1 MKSSG
6 KKHTAAGFSLIEII
20 VVLLV
25 AAIVLPALIL
35 PFRVAVRE
43 LDQPVIFGT
52 LALLAQEEM
61 EKRVISVESFE
72 EVAGWAGE
80 QFPAPFTDYSSQG
93 VVESE
98 VDFPPVQGGLKR
110 VTVTVTHSGGQSLTL
125 VTFKSDW
132 RMESE

>member
-52 LALLAQEEM
+52 LALLTQEEM
-61 EKRVISVESFE
+61 EKWVISVGSFN
-72 EVAGWAGE
+72 EVTGWSSA
-80 QFPAPFTDYSSQG
+80 PLAAPFSDYSSEG
-93 VVESE
+93 I
-98 VDFPPVQGGLKR
+98 VDPTLAFDQVPAGLKK
-110 VTVTVTHSGGQSLTL
+110 VTVTVTHSSGQSLSL
-125 VTFKSDW
+125 VTVKSNW
-132 RMESE
+132 RME